1 MDRIPVSQTR
11 SNFAEIL
18 VRAAYQDER
27 IVITKHG
34 KEIAALVPFA
44 DLKRLLSM
52 EAVSTV
58 DEDNMVPAPDQDDM
72 LMRGLREHLGL

>member
-1 MDRIPVSQTR
+1 MEHIPVSQAR

-18 VRAAYQDER
+18 VRAAYQEER

-44 DLKRLLSM
+44 DLKKLESM

-58 DEDNMVPAPDQDDM
+58 DKDAMPAPDQDDM

>member
-1 MDRIPVSQTR
+1 MERIPISQAR

-18 VRAAYQDER
+18 VRAAYQEER
-27 IVITKHG
+27 IIITKHG
-34 KEIAALVPFA
+34 KDIAALVPFA
-44 DLKRLLSM
+44 DLKRLESM

-58 DEDNMVPAPDQDDM
+58 DEDGVPGPDQDDM